1 MVRARGST
9 PSWGNRSPRLK
20 GLAEGGGIQVYPAGR
35 RQAFPTAGRNVFAN
49 RAKKRHRFVSCFCTK
64 SEPLSRFSLVFVFL
78 SCLPCLVLPRPTLM
92 QSRVPLKSVLNL
104 RSYNLERTLELL
116 DQVNLPPC
124 CGVSFL

>member
-1 MVRARGST
+1 
-9 PSWGNRSPRLK
+9 
-20 GLAEGGGIQVYPAGR
+20 
-35 RQAFPTAGRNVFAN
+35 
-49 RAKKRHRFVSCFCTK
+49 
-64 SEPLSRFSLVFVFL
+64 
-78 SCLPCLVLPRPTLM
+78 M